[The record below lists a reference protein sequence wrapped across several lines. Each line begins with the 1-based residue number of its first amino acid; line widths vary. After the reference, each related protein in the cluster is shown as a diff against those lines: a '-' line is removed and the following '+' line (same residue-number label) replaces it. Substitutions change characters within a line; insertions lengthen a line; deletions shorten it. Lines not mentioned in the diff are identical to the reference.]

1 MKRRLLPILMTLVLV
16 CALPIWAAFVTSGDV
31 TNPLVE
37 TAEATTPTLV
47 DVSLPGELKQA
58 IEAGSSVRLTA
69 DIDITE
75 TLVVTKSLTLDLNG
89 FMLWLKSQNY
99 GSVFRVNAGATL
111 TLTDSGDGS
120 RIYTFGKD
128 NDGYWKYNVNGNTR
142 FAGGLIAGGS
152 AYLPDGD
159 VNGGGVYVA
168 DGGTFIMEKGKIIG
182 CRARNNGGG
191 VYVADGGKFIMNG
204 GEIRGCVTYEDGNG
218 TVYVSAGAEF
228 QMRGSARITECLARS
243 GSGGGVYVAEN
254 GTFTMSDSSAITNC
268 KGSEGGAV
276 YNAGT
281 FTMRDNSRIADC
293 KYISSTPGG
302 GAVHNKGTF
311 TVEGGSITGSMNDES
326 SGDDICN
333 ENKLDVS
340 EGITISCNVN
350 VVGGGT
356 ISKGTFTGRVRI
368 YSRGTILGGTFT
380 NEVINYEG
388 TIKAG
393 EFTGKVE
400 NSYGKIDGGT
410 FRGSVT
416 SSGYNAIISDGNFH
430 GTVTNEF
437 GATISGG
444 TFDKNVTNKT
454 YATLNGGI
462 FYGGVT
468 NDGGTIA
475 DSATVAVTFDAD
487 GGTPVEKVEVKVLR
501 GQTVAKPTDDP
512 TKTGYTFIGWEDADG
527 AYDFSKP
534 VIAQLALTAKWEK
547 KPSSGYYYT
556 RPAEPPVS
564 SPKTADPGAAL
575 YGALALLSLTG
586 MVALN
591 GKKR

>member
-1 MKRRLLPILMTLVLV
+1 MKRRLPPILMTLVLV

-204 GEIRGCVTYEDGNG
+204 GEISDCKASST
-218 TVYVSAGAEF
+218 
-228 QMRGSARITECLARS
+228 
-243 GSGGGVYVAEN
+243 GGGVCLISGAGFEMT
-254 GTFTMSDSSAITNC
+254 GGIIRDCTADWRPESSAINIQP
-268 KGSEGGAV
+268 
-276 YNAGT
+276 GT
-281 FTMRDNSRIADC
+281 M
-293 KYISSTPGG
+293 
-302 GAVHNKGTF
+302 
-311 TVEGGSITGSMNDES
+311 
-326 SGDDICN
+326 
-333 ENKLDVS
+333 
-340 EGITISCNVN
+340 
-350 VVGGGT
+350 
-356 ISKGTFTGRVRI
+356 
-368 YSRGTILGGTFT
+368 
-380 NEVINYEG
+380 
-388 TIKAG
+388 KAHG
-393 EFTGKVE
+393 GKVE
-400 NSYGKIDGGT
+400 
-410 FRGSVT
+410 
-416 SSGYNAIISDGNFH
+416 GNVWVVDENN
-430 GTVTNEF
+430 GITRETTKDDY
-437 GATISGG
+437 TI
-444 TFDKNVTNKT
+444 FN
-454 YATLNGGI
+454 
-462 FYGGVT
+462 
-468 NDGGTIA
+468 GTITFKNGNTTA
-475 DSATVAVTFDAD
+475 MYPVKFDLVQGSDNDITVRETKLGSPA
-487 GGTPVEKVEVKVLR
+487 EKP
-501 GQTVAKPTDDP
+501 ADP
-512 TKTGYTFIGWEDADG
+512 TKPNLVFQYWYEAGTDG
-527 AYDFSKP
+527 SAAWDFSTP
-534 VIAQLALTAKWEK
+534 VTRPLHLLAKWEE
-547 KPSSGYYYT
+547 KPQTGGYYYAP
-556 RPAEPPVS
+556 PAEQPIEA
-564 SPKTADPGAAL
+564 PKTADPGVALYAAL
-575 YGALALLSLTG
+575 SLLSLTG